1 MDTPHS
7 SPHDSGSPQGRL
19 MRFVPFLERFVFA
32 VRWMLVPLYIGLV
45 AALGL
50 YIVHFLHE
58 IYEMVLHVGENTEKQ
73 DILMLFILEVV
84 DMTMISQLVVMTIQ
98 GGYAIFIRPLNAE
111 LGVLPQWLKHGLGT
125 SEQKIKLGMSI
136 MGIMMVQLLKNFI
149 GINDA
154 HTLTDAQLMMR
165 LWLLGGVVGATF
177 MFCVFNL
184 MMHPAM
190 LRKGAD
196 DHNKDEAHEV

>member
-1 MDTPHS
+1 MEHNHATPPPVEPATGIH
-7 SPHDSGSPQGRL
+7 
-19 MRFVPFLERFVFA
+19 RFIPLLERFVFS
-32 VRWMLVPLYIGLV
+32 VRWMLVPLYVGLI

-58 IYEMVLHVGENTEKQ
+58 IVEMFRHTSENAEKQ

-98 GGYAIFIRPLNAE
+98 GGYAIFIRPLTNNI
-111 LGVLPQWLKHGLGT
+111 GILPQWLKHGLGT

-149 GINDA
+149 GIQEA
-154 HTLTDAQLMMR
+154 HALTPVQLWER
-165 LWLLGGVVGATF
+165 EKLLIFVMAATF
-177 MFCVFNL
+177 MFCLFNL

-196 DHNKDEAHEV
+196 DAHKDESHEV

>member
-1 MDTPHS
+1 MDTPHTPPPGD
-7 SPHDSGSPQGRL
+7 PHADGASHFL
-19 MRFVPFLERFVFA
+19 TMLERGVFA
-32 VRWMLVPLYIGLV
+32 VRWMLVPLYVGLV

-58 IYEMVLHVGENTEKQ
+58 VVEMFRHTAENAEKQ

-98 GGYAIFIRPLNAE
+98 GGYAIFIRPLTGDI
-111 LGVLPQWLKHGLGT
+111 GVLPQWLKHGLGT

-149 GINDA
+149 GIAEA
-154 HTLTDAQLMMR
+154 HTLTDGQLMMR
-165 LWLLGGVVGATF
+165 LWLLGGVITATF
-177 MFCVFNL
+177 MFCLFNL

-190 LRKGAD
+190 LRKGAND
-196 DHNKDEAHEV
+196 AHKDESHEV